1 MSAGLAQNEL
11 FLYENALRQ
20 GSTVLVVL
28 ADDGSQSQLVRKI
41 MADAGAESI
50 ELTADGVAL
59 GDRARLTDSRAGPA
73 RGSIGRSARVGA
85 GAVVS

>member
-1 MSAGLAQNEL
+1 MRVGAQG
-11 FLYENALRQ
+11 RV
-20 GSTVLVVL
+20 GIDTIV
-28 ADDGSQSQLVRKI
+28 
-41 MADAGAESI
+41 AGAEAI